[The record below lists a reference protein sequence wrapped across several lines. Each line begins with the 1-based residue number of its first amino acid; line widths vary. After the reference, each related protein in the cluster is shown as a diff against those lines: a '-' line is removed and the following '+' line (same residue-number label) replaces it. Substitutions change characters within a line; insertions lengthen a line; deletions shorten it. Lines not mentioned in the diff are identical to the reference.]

1 MVFLIWLWGDIGFF
15 ELFLVAASHS
25 SHSSVLLGRGEMW
38 EITGKISLHCCVQT
52 EKLG

>member
-1 MVFLIWLWGDIGFF
+1 MVFLIWLWGDIGVF
-15 ELFLVAASHS
+15 ELFLVAA